1 MTRKESNRTTS
12 EIKRMMAED
21 GDFLRPIVKAVIQ
34 SFWKLIWPKPS
45 VQRRASESK
54 AEADLPSRIRRM
66 D

>member
-1 MTRKESNRTTS
+1 
-12 EIKRMMAED
+12 MMAED
-21 GDFLRPIVKAVIQ
+21 CDFLRPIVKAVIQ